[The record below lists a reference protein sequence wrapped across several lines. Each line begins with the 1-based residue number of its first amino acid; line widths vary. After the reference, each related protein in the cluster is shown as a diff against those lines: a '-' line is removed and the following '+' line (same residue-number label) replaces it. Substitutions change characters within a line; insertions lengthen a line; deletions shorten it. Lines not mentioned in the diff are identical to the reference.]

1 MANLIPRWAELRQL
15 SRHRTLAFIR
25 QPEAVF
31 WVFAFPM
38 ILAAVLGFA
47 FQGGEAAVSRVGVLE
62 SARDDGDWLA
72 RLEADEL
79 VEVEYFE
86 AREAA
91 DRQLRGGHIDAL
103 VLSAVPVNVR
113 LDPVRAEA
121 ELARLRVLVALG
133 AADAD
138 ELAIE
143 EVTETGSRY
152 VDFLFPGLLGMNL
165 MGTGLWAIGFAV
177 ADLRQR
183 KVLKRLLVTPM
194 RRSSFLASFLMSRLV
209 FLALEV
215 ILLTGFGVWV
225 LGVPL
230 RANLV
235 TFSALC
241 ILGAIGFAGMGLLA
255 ASRVKTI
262 EGASGMLNLIM
273 MPMWLGSG
281 VFFSYERFPDAILPV
296 LRALPLTALNDAL
309 RATMIDGAGV
319 AQVWPQFAILGAWTV
334 IPFVVALRIFRWG

>member
-1 MANLIPRWAELRQL
+1 MADAPRWPELREL
-15 SRHRTLAFIR
+15 ARHRTLAVLR
-25 QPEAVF
+25 QPEMVF

-47 FQGGEAAVSRVGVLE
+47 FQGGEPTPSRVGVLVPRD
-62 SARDDGDWLA
+62 SASWTE
-72 RLEADEL
+72 RLEADQR
-79 VEVEYFE
+79 VEVVYFDTREE
-86 AREAA
+86 A
-91 DRQLRGGHIDAL
+91 DGDLRGGHVDAL
-103 VLSAVPVNVR
+103 LLSADPATLR

-133 AADAD
+133 EVD
-138 ELAIE
+138 IE
-143 EVTETGSRY
+143 ALQVDEVTEHGSRY

-194 RRSSFLASFLMSRLV
+194 RKSSFLASFILSRLI

-215 ILLTGFGVWV
+215 MLLTAFGVWV

-230 RANLV
+230 RSNLLV
-235 TFSALC
+235 FTLLC
-241 ILGAIGFAGMGLLA
+241 LLGAIGFAGLGLLA

-262 EGASGMLNLIM
+262 EGVSGMLNLIM

-281 VFFSYERFPDAILPV
+281 VFFSYERFPAIVQPL

-309 RATMIDGAGV
+309 RATMIDGASVTSIGPELGV
-319 AQVWPQFAILGAWTV
+319 LALWTV
-334 IPFVVALRIFRWG
+334 LPFYLALRIFRWA